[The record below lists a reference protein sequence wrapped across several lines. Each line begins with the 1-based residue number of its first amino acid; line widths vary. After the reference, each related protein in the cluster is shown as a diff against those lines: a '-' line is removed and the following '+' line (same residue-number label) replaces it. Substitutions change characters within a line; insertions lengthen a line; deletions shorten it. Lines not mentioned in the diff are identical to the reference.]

1 MRVPAGLLSGAAVT
15 GLLAAGLTAA
25 APAASAVTT
34 AKTVTAVKTGTA
46 VKTATAVKAA
56 AAPAG
61 VRAPWAELA
70 NAATGADLWSR
81 SSVSERPMGSVTKV
95 MTAYVVIEAG
105 GLNRVITVPEGIVA
119 YDKKYDA
126 STAGLVPGEKLTALQ
141 LLYAMMLPSGCD
153 AAYTL
158 ATAYGPGFTAFV
170 AKMNATA
177 RKLGLSKTHFSDPS
191 GLPNPGQYTNYSTVR
206 DLISLGRDAMKL
218 AVFRQVVATRS
229 YHRGGRRRAP
239 GAHLEEPEPAAD
251 QLLRGDRH
259 QDRVHRRGRG
269 VPAVRGAAR
278 QHDADRRGAALR
290 GVRVGVRPGRTGPR
304 RDRDA
309 ELGLQPLAA
318 APPRPIPRRPAR
330 RFPRRS
336 VPRRSRGSSRRA
348 ARCPCDRLSAVPLAV
363 SSPCDRM

>member
-25 APAASAVTT
+25 APAASAAATV
-34 AKTVTAVKTGTA
+34 KTVTAA
-46 VKTATAVKAA
+46 KAA
-56 AAPAG
+56 AVPAG

-105 GLNRVITVPEGIVA
+105 GLNRMITVPEGIVA

-158 ATAYGPGFTAFV
+158 AVAYGPGFTAFV
-170 AKMNATA
+170 TKMNATA

-206 DLISLGRDAMKL
+206 DLISLGRDAMKR

-229 YHRGGRRRAP
+229 YHLAAGAGHRA
-239 GAHLEEPEPAAD
+239 HTWKNLN
-251 QLLRGDRH
+251 QLLTSYSGA
-259 QDRVHRRGRG
+259 VGIKTGFTAAAGECLLFEARRGSTTLIG
-269 VPAVRGAAR
+269 AVLHSAASESASD
-278 QHDADRRGAALR
+278 QAAP
-290 GVRVGVRPGRTGPR
+290 V
-304 RDRDA
+304 RDA
-309 ELGLQPLAA
+309 TAMLNWG
-318 APPRPIPRRPAR
+318 
-330 RFPRRS
+330 F
-336 VPRRSRGSSRRA
+336 SR
-348 ARCPCDRLSAVPLAV
+348 
-363 SSPCDRM
+363 

>member
-15 GLLAAGLTAA
+15 GLLAVGLTAA
-25 APAASAVTT
+25 APAASAAAP
-34 AKTVTAVKTGTA
+34 AKTTPA
-46 VKTATAVKAA
+46 KTATARAA

-61 VRAPWAELA
+61 VRAPWAEVA

-81 SSVSERPMGSVTKV
+81 SSVTERPMGSVTKV
-95 MTAYVVIEAG
+95 MTAYLVIEAG
-105 GLNRVITVPEGIVA
+105 DLNRVITVPEGIVA

-158 ATAYGPGFTAFV
+158 ATAYGPGFSAFV

-177 RKLGLSKTHFSDPS
+177 KKLGLSKTHFSDPS

-229 YHRGGRRRAP
+229 YHVAAGAGHRAHTWKNLNQLLSSYSGAIGIKTGFTAAAGECLLFEARRGSTTLI
-239 GAHLEEPEPAAD
+239 GAVLHSAATESAAD
-251 QLLRGDRH
+251 Q
-259 QDRVHRRGRG
+259 
-269 VPAVRGAAR
+269 AAP
-278 QHDADRRGAALR
+278 
-290 GVRVGVRPGRTGPR
+290 V
-304 RDRDA
+304 RDA
-309 ELGLQPLAA
+309 TAMLNWA
-318 APPRPIPRRPAR
+318 
-330 RFPRRS
+330 F
-336 VPRRSRGSSRRA
+336 SR
-348 ARCPCDRLSAVPLAV
+348 
-363 SSPCDRM
+363 

>member
-15 GLLAAGLTAA
+15 GLLAVGLTAA
-25 APAASAVTT
+25 APAASAVTA
-34 AKTVTAVKTGTA
+34 AKTVTTA
-46 VKTATAVKAA
+46 RAA

-105 GLNRVITVPEGIVA
+105 GLNRVITVPKGIVA

-158 ATAYGPGFTAFV
+158 AVAYGPGFTAFV

-177 RKLGLSKTHFSDPS
+177 KKLGLSKTHFSDPS

-206 DLISLGRDAMKL
+206 DLISLGRDAMNL

-229 YHRGGRRRAP
+229 YH
-239 GAHLEEPEPAAD
+239 
-251 QLLRGDRH
+251 
-259 QDRVHRRGRG
+259 
-269 VPAVRGAAR
+269 
-278 QHDADRRGAALR
+278 
-290 GVRVGVRPGRTGPR
+290 
-304 RDRDA
+304 
-309 ELGLQPLAA
+309 LAA
-318 APPRPIPRRPAR
+318 AAGHRAHTWKNLNQLLTSYSGAVGIKTGFTAAAGECLLFEAR
-330 RFPRRS
+330 RGSTTLIGAVLHSAASESASDQAAPVRDATAMLNWGF
-336 VPRRSRGSSRRA
+336 SR
-348 ARCPCDRLSAVPLAV
+348 
-363 SSPCDRM
+363 

>member
-25 APAASAVTT
+25 PVASAAT
-34 AKTVTAVKTGTA
+34 A
-46 VKTATAVKAA
+46 KTATAAKSAAPAKTATTAKAAA

-61 VRAPWAELA
+61 VRAPWAEVA

-105 GLNRVITVPEGIVA
+105 NLNRVITVPEGIVA
-119 YDKKYDA
+119 YDRKFDA

-158 ATAYGPGFTAFV
+158 ATAYGPGFSAFV

-177 RKLGLSKTHFSDPS
+177 KKLGLSKTHFSDPS

-218 AVFRQVVATRS
+218 AVFRQVVAARS
-229 YHRGGRRRAP
+229 YHVAAGAGHRA
-239 GAHLEEPEPAAD
+239 HTWKNLN
-251 QLLRGDRH
+251 QLLTSYSGAIGIKTGFTA
-259 QDRVHRRGRG
+259 VAGECLLFEARRGSTTLIG
-269 VPAVRGAAR
+269 AVLHSAASESAPD
-278 QHDADRRGAALR
+278 QAAP
-290 GVRVGVRPGRTGPR
+290 V
-304 RDRDA
+304 RDA
-309 ELGLQPLAA
+309 TAMLNWG
-318 APPRPIPRRPAR
+318 
-330 RFPRRS
+330 F
-336 VPRRSRGSSRRA
+336 SR
-348 ARCPCDRLSAVPLAV
+348 
-363 SSPCDRM
+363 

>member
-25 APAASAVTT
+25 APAASAATTVKTATT
-34 AKTVTAVKTGTA
+34 AKTVAA
-46 VKTATAVKAA
+46 AKAA
-56 AAPAG
+56 ATPAG

-105 GLNRVITVPEGIVA
+105 DLNRVITVPKGIVA

-158 ATAYGPGFTAFV
+158 AVAYGPGFTAFV

-229 YHRGGRRRAP
+229 YHLAAGAGHRA
-239 GAHLEEPEPAAD
+239 HTWTNLN
-251 QLLRGDRH
+251 QLLTSYSG
-259 QDRVHRRGRG
+259 
-269 VPAVRGAAR
+269 AVGIKTGYTTAAG
-278 QHDADRRGAALR
+278 QCLLFEAK
-290 GVRVGVRPGRTGPR
+290 
-304 RDRDA
+304 
-309 ELGLQPLAA
+309 
-318 APPRPIPRRPAR
+318 
-330 RFPRRS
+330 
-336 VPRRSRGSSRRA
+336 RGSVTLIGVVLGSSASISDITAASKDAVAMLNWGFSR
-348 ARCPCDRLSAVPLAV
+348 
-363 SSPCDRM
+363 